1 EREKLT
7 IDQKLNV
14 LNPPLSYVRQQNV
27 DRFSIALAVQ
37 IPYPLLQLRY
47 NIVSHKT
54 EADQGTSADYL
65 DLLNSS
71 IPNKWF
77 QISRETGFRIQ
88 GRLRREASSVAS
100 KYKRAT
106 GITELVSIGK
116 MDDYLQTA
124 NLALEEII
132 ITELKGRA
140 DLALWF
146 LESHGLKLTCLKVR
160 ESDSRREH
168 TFDFLKEKVTQEDQ
182 ENLEQLLFLLD
193 KF

>member
-1 EREKLT
+1 MYY
-7 IDQKLNV
+7 IIV
-14 LNPPLSYVRQQNV
+14 L
-27 DRFSIALAVQ
+27 
-37 IPYPLLQLRY
+37 LL
-47 NIVSHKT
+47 
-54 EADQGTSADYL
+54 
-65 DLLNSS
+65 LLLYYC
-71 IPNKWF
+71 I
-77 QISRETGFRIQ
+77 IIR
-88 GRLRREASSVAS
+88 
-100 KYKRAT
+100 
-106 GITELVSIGK
+106 
-116 MDDYLQTA
+116 
-124 NLALEEII
+124 II